1 MLPPSLGAWKTN
13 GHKCQHDGKS
23 KCDPCHQPIVG
34 GRCIKPAQQIEQHWW
49 RRSAQR
55 KKVSTHLKTLDQTI
69 VDPSCL
75 PRCRSEIAQGRKIE
89 VKNGSVDLPDEVPV
103 MPLPGA
109 VLFPHALLPL
119 YIFENRYRDMLE
131 HALQRDRMFSVTLIK
146 PSCPEWHAPE
156 DFFHFATVGLIRAC
170 VGRGDGTSN
179 LVLQGLHRVRFS
191 SFQQETP
198 FPIARID
205 IIQSRNDTATVET
218 EALGEKVLELYR
230 KLKRA
235 ERRLPPKVDRYL
247 AQLGD
252 LEMLADLIASTFVED
267 PLRRQNML
275 EESSLNQRLRLLI
288 TYLQDEIGSTA
299 I

>member
-1 MLPPSLGAWKTN
+1 
-13 GHKCQHDGKS
+13 
-23 KCDPCHQPIVG
+23 
-34 GRCIKPAQQIEQHWW
+34 
-49 RRSAQR
+49 
-55 KKVSTHLKTLDQTI
+55 
-69 VDPSCL
+69 
-75 PRCRSEIAQGRKIE
+75 

-119 YIFENRYRDMLE
+119 YIFEDRYRDMLE

-146 PSCPEWHAPE
+146 PSCAEWRAP
-156 DFFHFATVGLIRAC
+156 DVFFHFATVCLIRAC
-170 VGRGDGTSN
+170 VDRGDGTSN

-191 SFQQETP
+191 TFQQETP

-205 IIQSRNDTATVET
+205 IIESTNSAIVES
-218 EALGEKVLELYR
+218 EALAEKVLELYA

-247 AQLGD
+247 AQLGY
-252 LEMLADLIASTFVED
+252 LEMRADLVASTFVDD
-267 PLRRQNML
+267 PLRRQRML

-288 TYLQDEIGSTA
+288 TYLQDEIGSAAT
-299 I
+299 